1 MVVPGFLRVLDS
13 GMLLLLAT
21 TNTLLVQRAEAASSA
36 LAVDDGV
43 CQGEVEACYD
53 SGETCRTCLGVDDTV
68 KTELAVLCA
77 EGLDSED
84 SDSSEVTCDSVRSLF
99 CCLDVM
105 TPESACLD
113 DDEFV
118 EYARCFLES
127 WGCPIGETVCETSS
141 TQETVTA
148 AAEPLLT

>member
-53 SGETCRTCLGVDDTV
+53 SGETCRTCLGVNDTV